1 MYALSRKITD
11 VDECVSMSRERCE
24 GCSQNLAMDT
34 SGRMC
39 EMVEGKENK
48 NKVFLLLD
56 LS

>member
-1 MYALSRKITD
+1 
-11 VDECVSMSRERCE
+11 MSQLIPIKCPEFLLFKTCE